1 MVPVAILRNHYP
13 SSARDR
19 SSYNQGDGKLLK
31 GNMASKIKVKLEGLQ
46 KDIEVAEAKSKNM
59 DAEIEA
65 ATERAK
71 EVSSDRPTLR

>member
-1 MVPVAILRNHYP
+1 
-13 SSARDR
+13 
-19 SSYNQGDGKLLK
+19 
-31 GNMASKIKVKLEGLQ
+31 MASKIKVKLEGLQ